1 MNWYLK
7 TSAWFSKQKR
17 LLANFLNIQE
27 GTTAIEY
34 GLIGALISVVIV
46 VALTLVS
53 GKLMVLF
60 TAISNA
66 FL

>member
-1 MNWYLK
+1 MNWHLN
-7 TSAWFSKQKR
+7 TSAWVTKQKSR
-17 LLANFLNIQE
+17 LRDFIKARE

-34 GLIGALISVVIV
+34 GLIGALVSVVIV
-46 VALTLVS
+46 IALALVS
-53 GKLMVLF
+53 GKLTVLF